1 MSDTPTY
8 KGWRNVPAGLLSKT
22 QLRELDLPREVG
34 ALVDVA
40 AYVDT
45 ADWRGKPD
53 TVPLYRL
60 ADSRPTK
67 ATPAHLEAA
76 RARSTAPGRR
86 CGDCGARP
94 DVQPR
99 GSAEGDPARRCNACH
114 HIARLRAAQDG
125 LQSKRVEAVK
135 WARDLMAFALLPPCL
150 VHVEPILRPASP
162 SGRQNREP
170 IAYRIEAVDGAGR
183 TMMDATVR
191 ATTAN
196 VKSMPS
202 DALFVYGGV
211 ADQLRVVATAE
222 TVVTWG
228 TDEMYPI
235 RRLANVETPRGW
247 YGGNPNAMNFRVAH
261 WRGDIDPHTA
271 DLRWPVHPGR
281 ADRMWLLLKRMAET
295 EI

>member
-8 KGWRNVPAGLLSKT
+8 KGWRNVPSGLFSKT

-60 ADSRPTK
+60 SDSRPTK

-114 HIARLRAAQDG
+114 HIGRLRAAQDD
-125 LQSKRVEAVK
+125 LRTKRVEAVK
-135 WARDLMAFALLPPCL
+135 WARDLMTFALLPPYL
-150 VHVEPILRPASP
+150 VHVEPFLRPASP

-170 IAYRIEAVDGAGR
+170 IAYRVESVDGTGR
-183 TMMDATVR
+183 TMMAATVQ

-202 DALFVYGGV
+202 TARPLAEVV
-211 ADQLRVVATAE
+211 DQLRVVATAE

-228 TDEMYPI
+228 TDDLYAVH
-235 RRLANVETPRGW
+235 RLAGVEKPLRW

-295 EI
+295 EV